1 MYIQLQNGCLESLE
15 CLFWLSRMR
24 VLSRRAAVYSHHR
37 AWRFQDACLS
47 LVPGIGQL
55 SSCCQSDTYKMML
68 MSRFL
73 FISLL
78 TVEFEYLICLLA
90 FEVSSS
96 VSCQFYPWTI
106 FFLELVSFP
115 GWLAGV
121 PWYSSYWPHVRGRLC
136 TYFFSFCLLS
146 ISLVHTVLYW
156 T

>member
-55 SSCCQSDTYKMML
+55 SSCCQSDTYKMM
-68 MSRFL
+68 SRFL

-96 VSCQFYPWTI
+96 VSCQFLSLDHFLLGVGILSWLTCRSSLVFQLLTPCQRQTANI
-106 FFLELVSFP
+106 FSHSV
-115 GWLAGV
+115 
-121 PWYSSYWPHVRGRLC
+121 C
-136 TYFFSFCLLS
+136 CLLA
-146 ISLVHTVLYW
+146 
-156 T
+156 